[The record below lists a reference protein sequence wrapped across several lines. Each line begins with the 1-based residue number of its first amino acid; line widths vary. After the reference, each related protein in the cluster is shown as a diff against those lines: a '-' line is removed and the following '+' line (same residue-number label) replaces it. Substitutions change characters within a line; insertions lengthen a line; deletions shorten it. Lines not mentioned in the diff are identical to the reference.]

1 MRPSS
6 SALLAVALA
15 SLTAGCGGS
24 SRNDRHTTGS
34 LSAPQTT
41 GAATPS
47 GPLKVVQVAQSS
59 PFDPSAIY
67 ARDAPGVVTV
77 ISTFPAGGSGL
88 GSGTGGG
95 VAAQGSGFV
104 ISTSGEIV
112 TNAHVVTNGTGSSL
126 QRAKAVYVQ
135 FPDDNEVPAKIVGT
149 DPNADVALLRIDP
162 SGLPLRSLTLGSSA
176 NLVVGSPVATLGTPL
191 GHQGS
196 MSVGVI
202 SGTNRAIPSLNGTG
216 AQAFAT
222 LGAIQTDAA
231 INHGNSGGPLVGANG
246 AVIGINSQIAP
257 DSSGVSSGIGFAVPV
272 DAVKRSVAQLRAHGS
287 AAYAYLGVLTEDLF
301 PQLAQHLGL
310 GVSHGSMVRSVASGS
325 PAARAG
331 LRGGTTQIQF
341 DVQQYMVGGDVVSKL
356 DGRDLNASF
365 DLAAAVTELS
375 PGQRVTLEVWRGKSK
390 RDLTITLGTRPSGG

>member
-1 MRPSS
+1 MRLSS

-34 LSAPQTT
+34 LSAPQTS
-41 GAATPS
+41 GASTPS

-88 GSGTGGG
+88 GTGGG